1 MTNPYQASPPPQPPP
16 FTPGAPQRRGSNKF
30 VVFLVLALVVGGAY
44 GASKVLGADKGKS
57 STSTSAS
64 ASPSASAKPTA
75 KDPGSP
81 ESSSDTSSAWKVGD
95 CGGPDA
101 SKGADAY
108 KRTGCSDSG
117 ASFKAIDIK
126 EASIL
131 PGSIQCP
138 AGTDV
143 MIEVSISYNGGKS
156 SGIPTNTVCGRNL
169 SNEHPGDAGAGG
181 GQLVKGDCVTSQAKE
196 VPCGGSGALKV
207 LGLVKTKEEC
217 PSGTTDPI
225 RLTISVGRPYDVIC
239 TDG

>member
-1 MTNPYQASPPPQPPP
+1 MTNPYQTPPQP
-16 FTPGAPQRRGSNKF
+16 APRRRSGGT
-30 VVFLVLALVVGGAY
+30 VATVIVLAVIIVGGYFA
-44 GASKVLGADKGKS
+44 LQTIREDDGKPS
-57 STSTSAS
+57 GSAS
-64 ASPSASAKPTA
+64 APASPSAKPTA

-95 CGGPDA
+95 CGGPDPA
-101 SKGADAY
+101 KAPDGY
-108 KRTGCSDSG
+108 KRQDCSASG

-138 AGTDV
+138 PGTDL
-143 MIEVSISYNGGKS
+143 MIQVSISYGGGKS

-169 SNEHPGDAGAGG
+169 SNDHPGDAGAGG

-196 VPCGGSGALKV
+196 VACGGSGAQKV
-207 LGLVKTKEEC
+207 LGLVKEQSEC

-225 RLTISVGRPYDVIC
+225 KLTMGIGRPYDVIC

>member
-1 MTNPYQASPPPQPPP
+1 MANPYQVPPPPP
-16 FTPGAPQRRGSNKF
+16 APRRRSGGNI
-30 VVFLVLALVVGGAY
+30 VAVIVLAVIIIGGYFALQ
-44 GASKVLGADKGKS
+44 SVRKDDGKPS
-57 STSTSAS
+57 ASTST
-64 ASPSASAKPTA
+64 ASPSAKPTA

-95 CGGPDA
+95 CGGPDPA
-101 SKGADAY
+101 KAPDGY
-108 KRTGCSDSG
+108 KRTDCSTSG
-117 ASFKAIDIK
+117 ATFKAIDIK

-138 AGTDV
+138 PGTDL

-169 SNEHPGDAGAGG
+169 SNDHPGDAGAGG

-196 VPCGGSGALKV
+196 VACGGSGAQKV
-207 LGLVKTKEEC
+207 LGLVKTESEC

-225 RLTISVGRPYDVIC
+225 KLTMSIGRPYDVIC